1 MATIKK
7 QGRGYKITVS
17 QGYDINGKQIRTHM
31 TWAPNPGMTPRQI
44 EKELTRQAVLFEE
57 QVLAAGVKNG
67 NIRLVDFS
75 DLFLR
80 EHAKL
85 NLKKKTVYEYRKRL
99 ETINRGLGHIK
110 LQDLRPGHI
119 SSFYANMR
127 EKGMR
132 IRTVAIAKDGFAT
145 LLVRGTMTAL
155 HRQTGLSVSTIRRA
169 RDGLPIDKANALA
182 ICTALDVP
190 AEKYFSFHRDMS
202 PLSDGTLRAIH
213 RALSAVLGRAV
224 KWGYIRDNP
233 ASRVEVPSK
242 NLNEAPYLDE
252 KDAQRLLELLVS
264 EPIQWSTP
272 IIFDL
277 LSGLR
282 RSELLGLR
290 WEDID
295 IEKRIIHVRQTQNYT
310 PDDGCYTDAPKSIK
324 SNRPLRIA
332 QSGMLLLSEYQ
343 RWQDAQREKLGDA
356 WKDED
361 GRVFTNDFGAP
372 RHPDSLTKWFTAFIK
387 RSDLPKVTVHSLR
400 HTYASLMIFDGVNI
414 VTISHRLGHAQTSTT
429 TNIYAHVL
437 ASAEAMADETFDRFE
452 KAVLLNKHQINT
464 KTRKTG

>member
-17 QGYDINGKQIRTHM
+17 QGYDINGRQIRTHM
-31 TWAPNPGMTPRQI
+31 TWVPDPGMTPRQI
-44 EKELTRQAVLFEE
+44 EKELNRQAVLFEE

-75 DLFLR
+75 ELFLR

-85 NLKKKTVYEYRKRL
+85 NLKKKTAYEYRKRL
-99 ETINRGLGHIK
+99 ETINQGLGHIK

-119 SSFYANMR
+119 ASFYANMR

-132 IRTVAIAKDGFAT
+132 VRTVAVAKDGFAK
-145 LLVRGTMTAL
+145 LLVHGSMTSL
-155 HRQTGLSVSTIRRA
+155 HRQTGISVNTIRRA
-169 RDGLPIDKANALA
+169 RDGSPIDKSNA
-182 ICTALDVP
+182 IALSEALETPVEDL
-190 AEKYFSFHRDMS
+190 FTFHRDMS

-213 RALSAVLGRAV
+213 RTLSAVLGRAV

-233 ASRVEVPSK
+233 AARVEMPSK
-242 NLNEAPYLDE
+242 KTREAPYLDE

-264 EPIQWSTP
+264 EPIQWSSP

-290 WEDID
+290 WEDVDID
-295 IEKRIIHVRQTQNYT
+295 SQMIHVRQTQNYT
-310 PDDGCYTDAPKSIK
+310 PDDGCYTDTPKSIE

-332 QSGMLLLSEYQ
+332 KSGMLLLCEYQ

-356 WKDED
+356 WEDED
-361 GRVFTNDFGAP
+361 DRVFTNDFGAP
-372 RHPDSLTKWFTAFIK
+372 RHPDSLTKWFTDFIK
-387 RSDLPKVTVHSLR
+387 RSGLPKVTIHSLR

-414 VTISHRLGHAQTSTT
+414 VTVSHRLGHAQTSTT
-429 TNIYAHVL
+429 TNIYAHVI

-464 KTRKTG
+464 KRRKTG

>member
-17 QGYDINGKQIRTHM
+17 QGYDISGKQIRTHM
-31 TWAPNPGMTPRQI
+31 TWVPEPGMTPRQI
-44 EKELTRQAVLFEE
+44 EKELNRQAVLFEE
-57 QVLAAGVKNG
+57 QVLSSGVKNG
-67 NIRLVDFS
+67 NMRLVDFS
-75 DLFLR
+75 EIFLR

-85 NLKKKTVYEYRKRL
+85 NLKRKTVYEYRKRL
-99 ETINRGLGHIK
+99 ETINQGLGHIK
-110 LQDLRPGHI
+110 LKDLRPSHI
-119 SSFYANMR
+119 TSFYANLR

-132 IRTVAIAKDGFAT
+132 VRTVAIAKDSFPK
-145 LLVRGTMTAL
+145 LLVHGSMTAL
-155 HRQTGLSVSTIRRA
+155 HKQTGISVNTIRRA
-169 RDGLPIDKANALA
+169 RDGKPIEKANAVALSA
-182 ICTALDVP
+182 ALDLP
-190 AEKYFSFHRDMS
+190 ADNLFTFHRDMS

-224 KWGYIRDNP
+224 KWGYISDNP
-233 ASRVEVPSK
+233 AARVEMPSK
-242 NLNEAPYLDE
+242 KIQEAPYLDE
-252 KDAQRLLELLVS
+252 KDAQKLLELLMT

-290 WEDID
+290 WQDVDID
-295 IEKRIIHVRQTQNYT
+295 SRMVYVRQTQNYT
-310 PDDGCYTDAPKSIK
+310 PDDGCYTDSPKSSK

-332 QSGMLLLSEYQ
+332 RSGILLLCEYQ
-343 RWQDAQREKLGDA
+343 RWQEAQKKKLGDA
-356 WKDED
+356 WEDTD

-387 RSDLPKVTVHSLR
+387 RSGLPKVTVHSLR
-400 HTYASLMIFDGVNI
+400 HTFASLMIFDGVNI
-414 VTISHRLGHAQTSTT
+414 VTVARRLGHAQTSTT
-429 TNIYAHVL
+429 TNIYAHVI
-437 ASAEAMADETFDRFE
+437 ASAEAMADDTFDRFD
-452 KAVLLNKHQINT
+452 KVFARNKHQINT